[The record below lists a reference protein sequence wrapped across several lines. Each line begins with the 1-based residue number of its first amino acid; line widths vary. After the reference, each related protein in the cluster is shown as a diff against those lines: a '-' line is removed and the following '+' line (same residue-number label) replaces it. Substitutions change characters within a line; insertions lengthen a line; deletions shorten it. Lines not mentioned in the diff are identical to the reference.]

1 MAARRR
7 SDTFRVRVR
16 GPLACFTRP
25 EFHVER
31 VSYEVITPSAARG
44 ILQAIHWKPAFEW
57 VVTGIW
63 VLAPVKFIGFK
74 RNEVARRVPTSSAVR
89 WAQGEPAPAYF
100 ADADRQQCH
109 TLALRD
115 VDYVIEAHFETTP
128 IGHAGH
134 TVPKHTSTFT
144 RRLELGRTFY
154 QPYLGCREFAADVEP
169 APAVIESRLPPEW
182 RNRDLGFMLHD
193 LEYGRR
199 IVPRFFRAVI
209 DADGRIPVPPFHQA
223 KPVEGLAREG
233 DQ

>member
-1 MAARRR
+1 MAGRRR

-44 ILQAIHWKPAFEW
+44 VLSALHWKPAFDW

-63 VLAPVKFIGFK
+63 VLAPVRFIGFK
-74 RNEVARRVPTSSAVR
+74 RNEIARRVPTASAAR
-89 WAQGEPAPAYF
+89 WSQGEPAPAYF
-100 ADADRQQCH
+100 TDADRQQCH

-128 IGHAGH
+128 IGHGGH
-134 TVPKHTSTFT
+134 TVSKHTATFT
-144 RRLELGRTFY
+144 RRLELGQTFH

-169 APAVIESRLPPEW
+169 APTVFESRLPAEW
-182 RNRDLGFMLHD
+182 RDRDLGLMLYDMEFGTTIRPWFYRPRIDGVGHISVKPPAGSPFAAVY
-193 LEYGRR
+193 LENGR
-199 IVPRFFRAVI
+199 
-209 DADGRIPVPPFHQA
+209 
-223 KPVEGLAREG
+223 
-233 DQ
+233 